1 VLLLQRL
8 LLLPLLAPLLVVGLV
23 GAINPRPV
31 VALRLL
37 TWTSPTLSIGLW
49 LSIAAGGGAAISAAA
64 TGLALRLGPG
74 ARATPTGRQAS
85 RQSNRQ
91 SGRPTNQAGGAD
103 DPIWPDVE
111 SQVKGP
117 AKGPAQGQSKER
129 ANGPS
134 GNPFQAGPS
143 RAPGDPAPTVAV
155 PFRVIRKAQTA
166 SAPPPHAPEAKA
178 TAVGDGWDQAASD
191 DW

>member
-1 VLLLQRL
+1 MLLLQRL
-8 LLLPLLAPLLVVGLV
+8 LLLPLLAPLLVVVLV

-37 TWTSPTLSIGLW
+37 TWTSPMLSIGLW

-74 ARATPTGRQAS
+74 ARATPTR
-85 RQSNRQ
+85 
-91 SGRPTNQAGGAD
+91 RPTYQAGGPD
-103 DPIWPDVE
+103 HEIWPDVE
-111 SQVKGP
+111 SQAKGP
-117 AKGPAQGQSKER
+117 AKRQSKE
-129 ANGPS
+129 ASNGPS
-134 GNPFQAGPS
+134 RSPFQAGPS
-143 RAPGDPAPTVAV
+143 RAPGEPAPTVAV

-166 SAPPPHAPEAKA
+166 SSPPPHAPEAKA

>member
-1 VLLLQRL
+1 MLLLQRL
-8 LLLPLLAPLLVVGLV
+8 LLLPLLAPLLVVVLV
-23 GAINPRPV
+23 GAINPRPQ

-74 ARATPTGRQAS
+74 ARVQPTGRQA
-85 RQSNRQ
+85 NRQ
-91 SGRPTNQAGGAD
+91 AQRQTGRPTNQATEPHD
-103 DPIWPDVE
+103 EIWPEGV
-111 SQVKGP
+111 SP
-117 AKGPAQGQSKER
+117 AKGPSR
-129 ANGPS
+129 S
-134 GNPFQAGPS
+134 PFQAGPS
-143 RAPGDPAPTVAV
+143 RAPGEPAPTVAV

>member
-8 LLLPLLAPLLVVGLV
+8 LLLPLLAPLLVVVLV
-23 GAINPRPV
+23 GAINPRPL

-74 ARATPTGRQAS
+74 ARALPTGRQA
-85 RQSNRQ
+85 NRQ
-91 SGRPTNQAGGAD
+91 AQRETGRATNQAKGPHD
-103 DPIWPDVE
+103 EIWPDVE
-111 SQVKGP
+111 SQAKSP
-117 AKGPAQGQSKER
+117 AKGPSR
-129 ANGPS
+129 S
-134 GNPFQAGPS
+134 PFQAGPS
-143 RAPGDPAPTVAV
+143 RAPGEPAPTVAV
-155 PFRVIRKAQTA
+155 PFRVIRKAQNA

-178 TAVGDGWDQAASD
+178 TAVGDGWDQPAID

>member
-8 LLLPLLAPLLVVGLV
+8 LLLPLLAPLLVVVLV
-23 GAINPRPV
+23 GAINPRPL

-74 ARATPTGRQAS
+74 ARAMPTGRPADQATE
-85 RQSNRQ
+85 
-91 SGRPTNQAGGAD
+91 PHD
-103 DPIWPDVE
+103 EIWPE
-111 SQVKGP
+111 SDSR
-117 AKGPAQGQSKER
+117 AKR
-129 ANGPS
+129 PS
-134 GNPFQAGPS
+134 RNPFQAGPS
-143 RAPGDPAPTVAV
+143 RAPGEPAPTVAV

>member
-8 LLLPLLAPLLVVGLV
+8 LLLPLLAPLLVVVLV
-23 GAINPRPV
+23 GAINPRPL

-74 ARATPTGRQAS
+74 ARGLQTGRQT
-85 RQSNRQ
+85 NRQ
-91 SGRPTNQAGGAD
+91 AQRQTNQAKE
-103 DPIWPDVE
+103 PQEEIWPD
-111 SQVKGP
+111 SDRP
-117 AKGPAQGQSKER
+117 AR
-129 ANGPS
+129 GPS
-134 GNPFQAGPS
+134 RSPFQAGAGPS
-143 RAPGDPAPTVAV
+143 RAPGEPAPTVAV

-166 SAPPPHAPEAKA
+166 STPPPHAPEAKA
-178 TAVGDGWDQAASD
+178 TAVGDGWDQVASD

>member
-8 LLLPLLAPLLVVGLV
+8 LLLPLLTPLLVVALV

-37 TWTSPTLSIGLW
+37 TWTSPALSIGLW

-64 TGLALRLGPG
+64 TGLALRVGPG
-74 ARATPTGRQAS
+74 ARGLPTGRQTE
-85 RQSNRQ
+85 RQAQRQ
-91 SGRPTNQAGGAD
+91 SGRPTGQA
-103 DPIWPDVE
+103 PEPHQEIWPE
-111 SQVKGP
+111 SASP
-117 AKGPAQGQSKER
+117 AKGQST
-129 ANGPS
+129 A
-134 GNPFQAGPS
+134 PFQAGPS

-155 PFRVIRKAQTA
+155 PFRVIRKAQTTNT
-166 SAPPPHAPEAKA
+166 SAPPPPHAAEAKA
-178 TAVGDGWDQAASD
+178 TAVGDGWDQTASD

>member
-8 LLLPLLAPLLVVGLV
+8 LLLPLLAPLLVVGLI
-23 GAINPRPV
+23 GAINPRPL

-74 ARATPTGRQAS
+74 TRAMPTR
-85 RQSNRQ
+85 
-91 SGRPTNQAGGAD
+91 RPTNQAAESHD
-103 DPIWPDVE
+103 EIWPDVE
-111 SQVKGP
+111 SQTKGP
-117 AKGPAQGQSKER
+117 AKRQSKE
-129 ANGPS
+129 ASNGPS
-134 GNPFQAGPS
+134 RSPFQAGPS
-143 RAPGDPAPTVAV
+143 RAPGEPAPTVAV

-166 SAPPPHAPEAKA
+166 SSPPPHAPEAKA

>member
-1 VLLLQRL
+1 MLLLQRL
-8 LLLPLLAPLLVVGLV
+8 LLLPLLAPLLVVVLV

-74 ARATPTGRQAS
+74 AQGLPTR
-85 RQSNRQ
+85 
-91 SGRPTNQAGGAD
+91 RPTNRAGMQD
-103 DPIWPDVE
+103 DGIWPDVE
-111 SQVKGP
+111 SQ
-117 AKGPAQGQSKER
+117 AKSPTQSPSKGQSKER
-129 ANGPS
+129 SNSPS
-134 GNPFQAGPS
+134 RKPFQAGPS

-155 PFRVIRKAQTA
+155 PFRVIRKAPAA
-166 SAPPPHAPEAKA
+166 STPPPHAPETKA

>member
-1 VLLLQRL
+1 MLLLQRL
-8 LLLPLLAPLLVVGLV
+8 LLLPLLAPLLVVVLV
-23 GAINPRPV
+23 GAINPRPL

-74 ARATPTGRQAS
+74 AQGRPTR
-85 RQSNRQ
+85 
-91 SGRPTNQAGGAD
+91 RPTNQAGGPD
-103 DPIWPDVE
+103 DGIWPDVE
-111 SQVKGP
+111 SQAKGP
-117 AKGPAQGQSKER
+117 AKGQSKEQS
-129 ANGPS
+129 NGPS
-134 GNPFQAGPS
+134 RNPFQAGPS

-155 PFRVIRKAQTA
+155 PFRVIRKAPTA
-166 SAPPPHAPEAKA
+166 SAPSSHAPEAKA

>member
-1 VLLLQRL
+1 MLLLQRL
-8 LLLPLLAPLLVVGLV
+8 LLLPLLAPLLVVVLV
-23 GAINPRPV
+23 GAINPRPL

-74 ARATPTGRQAS
+74 ARALPTGRQA
-85 RQSNRQ
+85 NRQ
-91 SGRPTNQAGGAD
+91 AQRETGRATNQAEGPHD
-103 DPIWPDVE
+103 EIWPDVE
-111 SQVKGP
+111 SQAKSP
-117 AKGPAQGQSKER
+117 AKGQSKG
-129 ANGPS
+129 ASNGPS
-134 GNPFQAGPS
+134 RSPFQAGPS
-143 RAPGDPAPTVAV
+143 RAPGEPAPTVAV
-155 PFRVIRKAQTA
+155 PFRVIRKAQTG
-166 SAPPPHAPEAKA
+166 SVPPPHTPEAKA

>member
-8 LLLPLLAPLLVVGLV
+8 LLLPLLAPLLVVVLV
-23 GAINPRPV
+23 GAINPRPL

-37 TWTSPTLSIGLW
+37 AWTSPTLSIGLW
-49 LSIAAGGGAAISAAA
+49 LSIAAGSGAAISAAA

-74 ARATPTGRQAS
+74 AQGLPTR
-85 RQSNRQ
+85 
-91 SGRPTNQAGGAD
+91 RPTNQAGGPHD
-103 DPIWPDVE
+103 GIWPDIE
-111 SQVKGP
+111 SPSKSP
-117 AKGPAQGQSKER
+117 AKSTAKAQPKER
-129 ANGPS
+129 SNGPS
-134 GNPFQAGPS
+134 RNPFQAGPS
-143 RAPGDPAPTVAV
+143 RAPGEPAPTVAV

>member
-1 VLLLQRL
+1 MLLLQRL
-8 LLLPLLAPLLVVGLV
+8 LLLPLLAPLLMVVLV
-23 GAINPRPV
+23 GAINPRPL

-74 ARATPTGRQAS
+74 AQALPS
-85 RQSNRQ
+85 RS
-91 SGRPTNQAGGAD
+91 A
-103 DPIWPDVE
+103 
-111 SQVKGP
+111 
-117 AKGPAQGQSKER
+117 
-129 ANGPS
+129 
-134 GNPFQAGPS
+134 FQAGPS
-143 RAPGDPAPTVAV
+143 RAPGEPAPTVAV

-166 SAPPPHAPEAKA
+166 STPPPHAPEAKA

>member
-8 LLLPLLAPLLVVGLV
+8 LLLPLLAPLLVVVLV
-23 GAINPRPV
+23 GAINPRPL

-74 ARATPTGRQAS
+74 ARSMPTGRQA
-85 RQSNRQ
+85 NRQ
-91 SGRPTNQAGGAD
+91 TGRPTNHAVGPD
-103 DPIWPDVE
+103 DEIWPDGE
-111 SQVKGP
+111 RQ
-117 AKGPAQGQSKER
+117 AKGPAQGPAKGQSKER
-129 ANGPS
+129 SNGPS
-134 GNPFQAGPS
+134 RNPFQAGPS

-155 PFRVIRKAQTA
+155 PFRVIRKAPTA
-166 SAPPPHAPEAKA
+166 SAPPSHAPEAKA

>member
-1 VLLLQRL
+1 MLLLQRL
-8 LLLPLLAPLLVVGLV
+8 LLLPLLAPLLVVVLV
-23 GAINPRPV
+23 GAINPRPL

-74 ARATPTGRQAS
+74 ARAMPTGRQAQ
-85 RQSNRQ
+85 RQT
-91 SGRPTNQAGGAD
+91 GPPTNPAAGPHD
-103 DPIWPDVE
+103 EIWPDVE
-111 SQVKGP
+111 SP
-117 AKGPAQGQSKER
+117 AKAQSKER
-129 ANGPS
+129 SNGPS
-134 GNPFQAGPS
+134 RSPFQAGPS
-143 RAPGDPAPTVAV
+143 RAPGEPAPTVAV

-178 TAVGDGWDQAASD
+178 TAVGDGWDQASSD

>member
-1 VLLLQRL
+1 MLLLQRL
-8 LLLPLLAPLLVVGLV
+8 LLLPLLAPLLVVVLV
-23 GAINPRPV
+23 GAINPRPL

-74 ARATPTGRQAS
+74 AQGLPTR
-85 RQSNRQ
+85 
-91 SGRPTNQAGGAD
+91 RPTNRAGMQD
-103 DPIWPDVE
+103 DGIWPDVE
-111 SQVKGP
+111 SP
-117 AKGPAQGQSKER
+117 AKGPGKRQAKE
-129 ANGPS
+129 ASNGPS
-134 GNPFQAGPS
+134 RSPFQAGPS
-143 RAPGDPAPTVAV
+143 RAPGEPAPTVAV

>member
-1 VLLLQRL
+1 MLLLQRL
-8 LLLPLLAPLLVVGLV
+8 LLLPLLAPLLVVVLV

-74 ARATPTGRQAS
+74 ARGLQTGRQT
-85 RQSNRQ
+85 NRQ
-91 SGRPTNQAGGAD
+91 AQRQTNQATE
-103 DPIWPDVE
+103 PQEEIWPDSDRPPRGPTR
-111 SQVKGP
+111 SQ
-117 AKGPAQGQSKER
+117 
-129 ANGPS
+129 
-134 GNPFQAGPS
+134 FQAGPS
-143 RAPGDPAPTVAV
+143 RAPGEPAPTVAV

-166 SAPPPHAPEAKA
+166 STPPPHAPEAKA

>member
-8 LLLPLLAPLLVVGLV
+8 LLLPLLAPLLVVGLI
-23 GAINPRPV
+23 GAINPRPL

-74 ARATPTGRQAS
+74 TRAMPTR
-85 RQSNRQ
+85 
-91 SGRPTNQAGGAD
+91 RPTNQAAESHD
-103 DPIWPDVE
+103 EIWPDVE
-111 SQVKGP
+111 NQAKGP
-117 AKGPAQGQSKER
+117 AKRQSKE
-129 ANGPS
+129 ASNGPS
-134 GNPFQAGPS
+134 RSPFQAGPS
-143 RAPGDPAPTVAV
+143 RAPGEPAPTVAV

-166 SAPPPHAPEAKA
+166 SSPPPHAPEAKA

>member
-1 VLLLQRL
+1 MLLLQRL
-8 LLLPLLAPLLVVGLV
+8 LLLPLLAPLLVVVLV
-23 GAINPRPV
+23 GAINPRPL

-74 ARATPTGRQAS
+74 ARAMPTGRRA
-85 RQSNRQ
+85 
-91 SGRPTNQAGGAD
+91 NQATKPHD
-103 DPIWPDVE
+103 EIWPE
-111 SQVKGP
+111 SDSP
-117 AKGPAQGQSKER
+117 AKR
-129 ANGPS
+129 PS
-134 GNPFQAGPS
+134 RNPFQAGPS
-143 RAPGDPAPTVAV
+143 RAPGEPAPTVAV
-155 PFRVIRKAQTA
+155 PFRVIHKAQTA

>member
-1 VLLLQRL
+1 MLLLQRL
-8 LLLPLLAPLLVVGLV
+8 LLLPLLAPLLVVVLV
-23 GAINPRPV
+23 GAINPRPL

-37 TWTSPTLSIGLW
+37 TWTSPKLSIGLW

-64 TGLALRLGPG
+64 TGLALHLGPG
-74 ARATPTGRQAS
+74 AQGLPS
-85 RQSNRQ
+85 R
-91 SGRPTNQAGGAD
+91 RPTNQAGGPD
-103 DPIWPDVE
+103 DGIWPDIE
-111 SQVKGP
+111 TP
-117 AKGPAQGQSKER
+117 AKAQSKER
-129 ANGPS
+129 SNGPS
-134 GNPFQAGPS
+134 RSPFQAGPS
-143 RAPGDPAPTVAV
+143 RAPGEPAPTVAV

>member
-8 LLLPLLAPLLVVGLV
+8 LLLPLLAPLLMVVLV
-23 GAINPRPV
+23 GAINPRPL

-74 ARATPTGRQAS
+74 AQALPTGRQAQRQAGSPTGRQAS
-85 RQSNRQ
+85 
-91 SGRPTNQAGGAD
+91 QATEPHD
-103 DPIWPDVE
+103 EIWPEGDAPAR
-111 SQVKGP
+111 GP
-117 AKGPAQGQSKER
+117 AKGPSRSA
-129 ANGPS
+129 
-134 GNPFQAGPS
+134 FQAGPS
-143 RAPGDPAPTVAV
+143 RAPGEPAPTVAV

-166 SAPPPHAPEAKA
+166 SPPPSHAPAAKA
-178 TAVGDGWDQAASD
+178 TAIGDGWDQTASD

>member
-1 VLLLQRL
+1 MLLLQRL
-8 LLLPLLAPLLVVGLV
+8 LLLPLLAPLLVVVLV
-23 GAINPRPV
+23 GAINPRPL

-74 ARATPTGRQAS
+74 ARGLQTGRQT
-85 RQSNRQ
+85 NRQ
-91 SGRPTNQAGGAD
+91 AQRQTNQATE
-103 DPIWPDVE
+103 PQEEIWPD
-111 SQVKGP
+111 SDRSPRGP
-117 AKGPAQGQSKER
+117 TRS
-129 ANGPS
+129 
-134 GNPFQAGPS
+134 PFQAGPS
-143 RAPGDPAPTVAV
+143 RAPGEPAPTVAV

-166 SAPPPHAPEAKA
+166 STPPPHAPEAKA

>member
-1 VLLLQRL
+1 VRLLQRL
-8 LLLPLLAPLLVVGLV
+8 LLLPLLAPLLVVVLV

-74 ARATPTGRQAS
+74 ARATPTR
-85 RQSNRQ
+85 
-91 SGRPTNQAGGAD
+91 RPTYQAGGPD
-103 DPIWPDVE
+103 HEIWPDVE
-111 SQVKGP
+111 SQAKSPTQSP
-117 AKGPAQGQSKER
+117 AKGQSKER
-129 ANGPS
+129 SNGPS
-134 GNPFQAGPS
+134 RNPFQAGPS

-155 PFRVIRKAQTA
+155 PFRVIRKAPAA
-166 SAPPPHAPEAKA
+166 STPPPHAPETKA

>member
-1 VLLLQRL
+1 MLLLQRL
-8 LLLPLLAPLLVVGLV
+8 LLLPLLAPLLVVVLV
-23 GAINPRPV
+23 GAINPRPL

-37 TWTSPTLSIGLW
+37 TWSSPTLSIGLW

-64 TGLALRLGPG
+64 TGLALHLGPG
-74 ARATPTGRQAS
+74 AQGLPS
-85 RQSNRQ
+85 R
-91 SGRPTNQAGGAD
+91 RPTNQAGGPD
-103 DPIWPDVE
+103 DGIWSDIE
-111 SQVKGP
+111 TP
-117 AKGPAQGQSKER
+117 AKAQSKER
-129 ANGPS
+129 SNGPS
-134 GNPFQAGPS
+134 RSPFQAGPS
-143 RAPGDPAPTVAV
+143 RAPGEPAPTVAV

>member
-1 VLLLQRL
+1 MLLLQRL
-8 LLLPLLAPLLVVGLV
+8 LLLPLLAPLLVVVLV
-23 GAINPRPV
+23 GAINPRPL

-74 ARATPTGRQAS
+74 AQGLPS
-85 RQSNRQ
+85 R
-91 SGRPTNQAGGAD
+91 RPTNQAGGPD
-103 DPIWPDVE
+103 DGIWPDVE
-111 SQVKGP
+111 SPVK
-117 AKGPAQGQSKER
+117 AQSKER
-129 ANGPS
+129 SN
-134 GNPFQAGPS
+134 GPS
-143 RAPGDPAPTVAV
+143 RAPGEPAPTVAV

>member
-1 VLLLQRL
+1 MLLLQRL

-23 GAINPRPV
+23 GAINPRPL

-49 LSIAAGGGAAISAAA
+49 MGIAAGGGAAISAAA

-74 ARATPTGRQAS
+74 AQGLPTGRQA
-85 RQSNRQ
+85 NRQ
-91 SGRPTNQAGGAD
+91 AQRQTGRPTNQATEPHD
-103 DPIWPDVE
+103 EIWPEAV
-111 SQVKGP
+111 SP
-117 AKGPAQGQSKER
+117 AKGPSR
-129 ANGPS
+129 S
-134 GNPFQAGPS
+134 PFQAGPS
-143 RAPGDPAPTVAV
+143 RAPGEPAPTVAV

>member
-1 VLLLQRL
+1 MLLLQRL

-23 GAINPRPV
+23 GAINPRPL

-74 ARATPTGRQAS
+74 ARALPTGRQTQ
-85 RQSNRQ
+85 RET
-91 SGRPTNQAGGAD
+91 GRATNQAERPHD
-103 DPIWPDVE
+103 EIWPDVE
-111 SQVKGP
+111 SQAKSP
-117 AKGPAQGQSKER
+117 AKGQSKG
-129 ANGPS
+129 ASNGPS
-134 GNPFQAGPS
+134 RSPFQAGPS
-143 RAPGDPAPTVAV
+143 RAPGEPAPTVAV

-178 TAVGDGWDQAASD
+178 TAVGDGWDQAAID

>member
-1 VLLLQRL
+1 MLLLQRL
-8 LLLPLLAPLLVVGLV
+8 LLLPLLAPLLVVVLV
-23 GAINPRPV
+23 GAINPRPL

-74 ARATPTGRQAS
+74 ARVQPTGRQA
-85 RQSNRQ
+85 NRQ
-91 SGRPTNQAGGAD
+91 AQRQNGNPTGRPTNQSGRPD
-103 DPIWPDVE
+103 DEIWPEGE
-111 SQVKGP
+111 SA
-117 AKGPAQGQSKER
+117 AKGQSKER
-129 ANGPS
+129 SNGPS
-134 GNPFQAGPS
+134 RNPFQAGPS
-143 RAPGDPAPTVAV
+143 RAPGEPAPTVAV

-178 TAVGDGWDQAASD
+178 TAVGDGWDQATSD

>member
-1 VLLLQRL
+1 MLLLQRL

-23 GAINPRPV
+23 GAINPRPL

-74 ARATPTGRQAS
+74 ARALPTGRQTQRRTGS
-85 RQSNRQ
+85 PT
-91 SGRPTNQAGGAD
+91 GRPTNEPAGPQD
-103 DPIWPDVE
+103 EIWPEGE
-111 SQVKGP
+111 SPAQGQVKGP
-117 AKGPAQGQSKER
+117 SR
-129 ANGPS
+129 S
-134 GNPFQAGPS
+134 PFQAGPS
-143 RAPGDPAPTVAV
+143 RAPGEPAPTVAV

-178 TAVGDGWDQAASD
+178 TAVGDGWDQPAID